1 MRKVHRAARKS
12 APMQGERR
20 QFVATRAMRKSAPQY
35 RAARKS
41 APMQGERRQF
51 VGTRAMK
58 KSAPQYRGRNTV
70 SIEIP
75 AGRKSAVRKRS
86 RVVKKSAP
94 LDRQIPA
101 AKKSTTEIIS
111 NHMDFTLF
119 QDGGYHFMLSFLD
132 LFVVIVVMIL
142 SLWLLT
148 GTEYS

>member
-1 MRKVHRAARKS
+1 MKKHAARKS
-12 APMQGERR
+12 APIQGEGR
-20 QFVATRAMRKSAPQY
+20 QFVATRAMKKAAPQY

-41 APMQGERRQF
+41 APKQVEGRQF
-51 VGTRAMK
+51 VATRAMRK
-58 KSAPQYRGRNTV
+58 AAPQYRGRNTV

-75 AGRKSAVRKRS
+75 AGKK
-86 RVVKKSAP
+86 VKKSAP
-94 LDRQIPA
+94 LDRQIPT

-119 QDGGYHFMLSFLD
+119 QDGGYHFILSFLD

-142 SLWLLT
+142 SLWLLA